1 MSEHASIL
9 VLLQPL
15 AGAVHPISL
24 KTAAAA
30 AALARTSGR
39 RAFGA
44 ICAEALTP
52 GMRAALEGC
61 GLEAVVVLR
70 GSFGGFLAEEQCRE
84 IAAYIE
90 ELCPDVVLAGATPEG
105 RALAALLA
113 ARLRTGVTADSTA
126 LSFTDDGLLRQTR
139 PAFGG
144 DVMAEIVTPF
154 ARPQIA
160 TLRYGGDAIAN
171 AAHSTGITVRD
182 VFLTPADG
190 VTAEWVE
197 RVGAGADA
205 QRIIAIG
212 GGLRARED
220 IPPFARLAERVGAEL
235 CCSRALV
242 ERGWMSRSAQ
252 IGLSGRSVSARL
264 LITFGVSG
272 SVQFQA
278 GISSVGRLCAVTD
291 DASAPILRVADV
303 PILGDLY
310 EVARE
315 MNARLKAESL
325 AYRTPLSET

>member
-1 MSEHASIL
+1 MSEYASIL

-15 AGAVHPISL
+15 SGAVHPISL

-30 AALARTSGR
+30 AALSQTSGR
-39 RAFGA
+39 RAFGV

-52 GMRAALEGC
+52 PMRAALEGC
-61 GLEAVVVLR
+61 GLGEVVVLR
-70 GSFGGFLAEEQCRE
+70 GPFGGFLAEEQRRAL
-84 IAAYIE
+84 AAYIE
-90 ELCPDVVLAGATPEG
+90 ELRPDVVLAGATPEG

-113 ARLRTGVTADSTA
+113 ARLRTGVTADCTA
-126 LSFTDDGLLRQTR
+126 LSFTEDGLLKQTR

-144 DVMAEIVTPF
+144 DVMAEIVTPL

-160 TLRYGGDAIAN
+160 TLRYGGGAITN
-171 AAHSTGITVRD
+171 AAHSTQITVRD
-182 VFLTPADG
+182 VSFAPAGG

-197 RVGAGADA
+197 RVGAVGEDA

-220 IPPFARLAERVGAEL
+220 IPLFAHIAERVGAEL

-242 ERGWMSRSAQ
+242 ERGWMPSSAQ

-264 LITFGVSG
+264 MVTFGISG

-278 GISSVGRLCAVTD
+278 GIASVGRLCAVVN
-291 DASAPILRVADV
+291 DASAPILRAADV

-310 EVARE
+310 EVARG
-315 MNARLKAESL
+315 MDALL
-325 AYRTPLSET
+325 AVGTSDA